1 MNKTVLLVED
11 ERRLREIVSDYFRN
25 EGFEV
30 IEAEDGKKALELFAE
45 HEIDLIMLDIMLPEI
60 DGWSVCRRIRKESA
74 VPIIMLT
81 ARSDEDDTLLGFEL
95 GADEYV
101 TKPFS
106 PKVLVARAKTLL
118 KRADGAV
125 GVAEENA
132 MSLAGIEV
140 NRLSR
145 TVLVDGEEIILTHK
159 EFELLVYLMEN
170 KGIVLSRQHLLDQL
184 WGYDYYGDDRT
195 VDTILKKL
203 RNKLEIKRSISVLLF
218 ELVINLKNNLER
230 FV

>member
-118 KRADGAV
+118 KRADGVV

-195 VDTILKKL
+195 VDTHIKKTT
-203 RNKLEIKRSISVLLF
+203 K
-218 ELVINLKNNLER
+218 
-230 FV
+230 

>member
-184 WGYDYYGDDRT
+184 WGYGYYGDDRT
-195 VDTILKKL
+195 VDTHIKKL
-203 RNKLEIKRSISVLLF
+203 RNKLGDKAKHIGTVIRVGYKF
-218 ELVINLKNNLER
+218 EE
-230 FV
+230 

>member
-11 ERRLREIVSDYFRN
+11 EQRLREIVSNYFRN

-30 IEAEDGKKALELFAE
+30 VEAEDGKQALQLFAE
-45 HEIDLIMLDIMLPEI
+45 HTIDLIILDIMLPEI

-118 KRADGAV
+118 KRAEGVV
-125 GVAEENA
+125 GQAEENTL
-132 MSLAGIEV
+132 SIAGIDV

-145 TVLVDGEEIILTHK
+145 TVMVDGEEIVLTHK
-159 EFELLVYLMEN
+159 EFELLLYLMEN
-170 KGIVLSRQHLLDQL
+170 RGIVLSRQHLLDQL
-184 WGYDYYGDDRT
+184 WGYDYFGDDRT
-195 VDTILKKL
+195 VDTHIKKL
-203 RNKLEIKRSISVLLF
+203 RNKLGEKAKHIGTVIRVGYKF
-218 ELVINLKNNLER
+218 EE
-230 FV
+230 

>member
-1 MNKTVLLVED
+1 
-11 ERRLREIVSDYFRN
+11 
-25 EGFEV
+25 
-30 IEAEDGKKALELFAE
+30 
-45 HEIDLIMLDIMLPEI
+45 
-60 DGWSVCRRIRKESA
+60 
-74 VPIIMLT
+74 LT

-118 KRADGAV
+118 KRADGVV

-159 EFELLVYLMEN
+159 EFELLVYLM
-170 KGIVLSRQHLLDQL
+170 
-184 WGYDYYGDDRT
+184 
-195 VDTILKKL
+195 
-203 RNKLEIKRSISVLLF
+203 
-218 ELVINLKNNLER
+218 
-230 FV
+230 

>member
-30 IEAEDGKKALELFAE
+30 IEAEDGKQALELFAE
-45 HEIDLIMLDIMLPEI
+45 HTIDLIMLDIMLPEI

-118 KRADGAV
+118 KRADGVV
-125 GVAEENA
+125 GVAEENVLS
-132 MSLAGIEV
+132 MAGIDV

-145 TVLVDGEEIILTHK
+145 TVSVNGEEIILTHK

-195 VDTILKKL
+195 VDTHIKKL
-203 RNKLEIKRSISVLLF
+203 RNKLGDKAKHIGTVIRVGYKF
-218 ELVINLKNNLER
+218 EE
-230 FV
+230 

>member
-30 IEAEDGKKALELFAE
+30 VEAEDGKQALQLFAE
-45 HEIDLIMLDIMLPEI
+45 HTIDLIILDIMLPEI

-125 GVAEENA
+125 GQAEENTL
-132 MSLAGIEV
+132 SLAGIDV

-145 TVLVDGEEIILTHK
+145 TVTVDGEEIILTHK
-159 EFELLVYLMEN
+159 EFELLLYLMEN
-170 KGIVLSRQHLLDQL
+170 RGIVLSRQHLLDQL
-184 WGYDYYGDDRT
+184 WGYDYFGDDRT
-195 VDTILKKL
+195 VDTHIKKL
-203 RNKLEIKRSISVLLF
+203 RNKLGEKAKHIGTVIRVGYKF
-218 ELVINLKNNLER
+218 EE
-230 FV
+230 

>member
-45 HEIDLIMLDIMLPEI
+45 HTIDLIMLDIMLPEI

-118 KRADGAV
+118 KRADGAI
-125 GVAEENA
+125 GVTEENA

-195 VDTILKKL
+195 VDTHIKKL
-203 RNKLEIKRSISVLLF
+203 RNKLGDRAKHIGTVIRVGYKF
-218 ELVINLKNNLER
+218 EE
-230 FV
+230 

>member
-118 KRADGAV
+118 KRADGVV
-125 GVAEENA
+125 GVAEENV

-195 VDTILKKL
+195 VDTHIKKL
-203 RNKLEIKRSISVLLF
+203 RNKLGDKAKHIGTVIRVGYKF
-218 ELVINLKNNLER
+218 EE
-230 FV
+230 

>member
-1 MNKTVLLVED
+1 MSKTVLLVED
-11 ERRLREIVSDYFRN
+11 EQRLREIVSDYFTR

-30 IEAEDGKKALELFAE
+30 LQAEDGKRALALFEE
-45 HEIDLIMLDIMLPEI
+45 HETDLIILDIMLPEI

-118 KRADGAV
+118 KRAGQLI
-125 GVAEENA
+125 GQSEEG
-132 MSLAGIEV
+132 SLSISGIEV

-145 TVLVDGEEIILTHK
+145 RVTIDGEEVVLTHK
-159 EFELLVYLMEN
+159 EFELLLYLMEN

-195 VDTILKKL
+195 VDTHIKKL
-203 RNKLEIKRSISVLLF
+203 RSKLGDKAKHISTVIRVGYKF
-218 ELVINLKNNLER
+218 EE
-230 FV
+230 

>member
-118 KRADGAV
+118 KRADGVV

-195 VDTILKKL
+195 VDTHIKKL
-203 RNKLEIKRSISVLLF
+203 RNKLGEKAKHIGTVIRVGYKF
-218 ELVINLKNNLER
+218 EE
-230 FV
+230 

>member
-30 IEAEDGKKALELFAE
+30 IEAEDGKIALELFAE

-118 KRADGAV
+118 KRADGVV
-125 GVAEENA
+125 GV
-132 MSLAGIEV
+132 
-140 NRLSR
+140 
-145 TVLVDGEEIILTHK
+145 
-159 EFELLVYLMEN
+159 
-170 KGIVLSRQHLLDQL
+170 
-184 WGYDYYGDDRT
+184 
-195 VDTILKKL
+195 
-203 RNKLEIKRSISVLLF
+203 
-218 ELVINLKNNLER
+218 
-230 FV
+230 

>member
-118 KRADGAV
+118 KRADGAA
-125 GVAEENA
+125 GVTEENA

-195 VDTILKKL
+195 VDTHIKKL
-203 RNKLEIKRSISVLLF
+203 RNKLGDKAKHIGTVIRVGYKF
-218 ELVINLKNNLER
+218 EE
-230 FV
+230 

>member
-30 IEAEDGKKALELFAE
+30 IEAEDGKQALELFAE
-45 HEIDLIMLDIMLPEI
+45 HTIDLIMLDIMLPEI

-125 GVAEENA
+125 GFAEENA
-132 MSLAGIEV
+132 LSMAGIDV

-145 TVLVDGEEIILTHK
+145 TVSVNGEEIILTHK

-195 VDTILKKL
+195 VDTHIKKL
-203 RNKLEIKRSISVLLF
+203 RNKLGDKAKHIGTVIRVGYKF
-218 ELVINLKNNLER
+218 EE
-230 FV
+230 

>member
-195 VDTILKKL
+195 VDTHIKKL
-203 RNKLEIKRSISVLLF
+203 RNKLGDKATHIGTVIRVGYKF
-218 ELVINLKNNLER
+218 EE
-230 FV
+230 

>member
-140 NRLSR
+140 NLLSR

-195 VDTILKKL
+195 VDTHIKKL
-203 RNKLEIKRSISVLLF
+203 RNKLGDKAKHIGTVIRVGYKF
-218 ELVINLKNNLER
+218 EE
-230 FV
+230 

>member
-30 IEAEDGKKALELFAE
+30 IEAEDGKQALELFAE
-45 HEIDLIMLDIMLPEI
+45 HTIDLIMLDIMLPEI
-60 DGWSVCRRIRKESA
+60 DGWSVCRRIRKESE

-125 GVAEENA
+125 GLVEENA
-132 MSLAGIEV
+132 LSMAGIDV

-145 TVLVDGEEIILTHK
+145 TVSVNGEEIILTHK

-195 VDTILKKL
+195 VDTHIKKL
-203 RNKLEIKRSISVLLF
+203 RNKLGDKAKHIGTVIRVGYKF
-218 ELVINLKNNLER
+218 EE
-230 FV
+230 

>member
-30 IEAEDGKKALELFAE
+30 IEAEDGKQALELFAD
-45 HEIDLIMLDIMLPEI
+45 HTVDLIILDIMLPEI
-60 DGWSVCRRIRKESA
+60 DGWSVCRRVRKESA

-106 PKVLVARAKTLL
+106 PKILVARAKTLL

-125 GVAEENA
+125 GQAEEN
-132 MSLAGIEV
+132 MLSLAGIDV

-145 TVLVDGEEIILTHK
+145 TVMVDGEEVILTHK

-184 WGYDYYGDDRT
+184 WGYDYFGDDRT
-195 VDTILKKL
+195 VDTHIKKL
-203 RNKLEIKRSISVLLF
+203 RNKLGDKATHISTVIRVGYKF
-218 ELVINLKNNLER
+218 EE
-230 FV
+230 

>member
-118 KRADGAV
+118 KRAEGAV

-195 VDTILKKL
+195 VDTHIKKL
-203 RNKLEIKRSISVLLF
+203 RNKLGDKAKHIGTVIRVGYKF
-218 ELVINLKNNLER
+218 EE
-230 FV
+230 

>member
-195 VDTILKKL
+195 VDTHIKKL
-203 RNKLEIKRSISVLLF
+203 RNKLGDKAKHIVTVIRVGYKF
-218 ELVINLKNNLER
+218 EE
-230 FV
+230 

>member
-195 VDTILKKL
+195 FDTHFKIF
-203 RNKLEIKRSISVLLF
+203 EIS
-218 ELVINLKNNLER
+218 
-230 FV
+230 

>member
-30 IEAEDGKKALELFAE
+30 IKAEDGKKALELFAE

-195 VDTILKKL
+195 VDTHIKKL
-203 RNKLEIKRSISVLLF
+203 RNKLGDKAKHIGTVIRVGYKF
-218 ELVINLKNNLER
+218 EE
-230 FV
+230 

>member
-118 KRADGAV
+118 KRADGVV

-145 TVLVDGEEIILTHK
+145 TVLVDGEEIILTYK

-195 VDTILKKL
+195 VDTHIKKL
-203 RNKLEIKRSISVLLF
+203 RNKLGDKAKHIGTVIRVGYKF
-218 ELVINLKNNLER
+218 EE
-230 FV
+230 

>member
-118 KRADGAV
+118 KRADGVV

-145 TVLVDGEEIILTHK
+145 TVLVDREEIILTHK

-195 VDTILKKL
+195 VDTHIKKL
-203 RNKLEIKRSISVLLF
+203 RNKLGDKAKHIGTVIRVGYKF
-218 ELVINLKNNLER
+218 EE
-230 FV
+230 

>member
-195 VDTILKKL
+195 VDTHIKKL
-203 RNKLEIKRSISVLLF
+203 RNKLGEKAKHIGTVIRVGYKF
-218 ELVINLKNNLER
+218 EE
-230 FV
+230 

>member
-30 IEAEDGKKALELFAE
+30 IEAEDGKIALELFAE

-118 KRADGAV
+118 KRADGVV
-125 GVAEENA
+125 GVAEENT

-145 TVLVDGEEIILTHK
+145 TVLVNGEEIILTHK

-195 VDTILKKL
+195 VDTHIKKL
-203 RNKLEIKRSISVLLF
+203 RNKLGDKAKHIGTVIRVGYKF
-218 ELVINLKNNLER
+218 EE
-230 FV
+230 

>member
-30 IEAEDGKKALELFAE
+30 IEAEDGKQALELFAE
-45 HEIDLIMLDIMLPEI
+45 HTIDLIMLDIMLPEI

-106 PKVLVARAKTLL
+106 PKVLVARAKNIIKT
-118 KRADGAV
+118 
-125 GVAEENA
+125 
-132 MSLAGIEV
+132 
-140 NRLSR
+140 SR
-145 TVLVDGEEIILTHK
+145 WSG
-159 EFELLVYLMEN
+159 
-170 KGIVLSRQHLLDQL
+170 RCC
-184 WGYDYYGDDRT
+184 R
-195 VDTILKKL
+195 
-203 RNKLEIKRSISVLLF
+203 R
-218 ELVINLKNNLER
+218 
-230 FV
+230 

>member
-11 ERRLREIVSDYFRN
+11 EQRLREIVSDYFAS

-30 IEAEDGKKALELFAE
+30 IEAEDGKQALALFEA
-45 HEIDLIMLDIMLPEI
+45 HEIDLIVLDIMLPEI
-60 DGWSVCRRIRKESA
+60 DGWSVCRRVRKESV

-81 ARSDEDDTLLGFEL
+81 ARSDEEDTLLGFEL

-118 KRADGAV
+118 KRAEGSV
-125 GVAEENA
+125 GQEENMLS
-132 MSLAGIEV
+132 MSGIEV
-140 NRLSR
+140 NKLSR
-145 TVLVDGEEIILTHK
+145 TVIADGNEVILTHK

-170 KGIVLSRQHLLDQL
+170 KGIVLSRQHLLNQL

-195 VDTILKKL
+195 VDTHIKKL
-203 RNKLEIKRSISVLLF
+203 RSKLGEKANHITTVIRVGYKF
-218 ELVINLKNNLER
+218 EE
-230 FV
+230 

>member
-106 PKVLVARAKTLL
+106 PKVLVARVKTLL

-195 VDTILKKL
+195 VDTHIKKL
-203 RNKLEIKRSISVLLF
+203 RNKLGDKAKHIGTVIRVGYKF
-218 ELVINLKNNLER
+218 EE
-230 FV
+230 

>member
-106 PKVLVARAKTLL
+106 PKVLVGSREDVTETCGWRGRSSRRKCY
-118 KRADGAV
+118 V
-125 GVAEENA
+125 F
-132 MSLAGIEV
+132 SW
-140 NRLSR
+140 NRS
-145 TVLVDGEEIILTHK
+145 E
-159 EFELLVYLMEN
+159 
-170 KGIVLSRQHLLDQL
+170 S
-184 WGYDYYGDDRT
+184 
-195 VDTILKKL
+195 
-203 RNKLEIKRSISVLLF
+203 SI
-218 ELVINLKNNLER
+218 
-230 FV
+230 

>member
-11 ERRLREIVSDYFRN
+11 ERRLREVVSDYFRN

-118 KRADGAV
+118 KRADGVV

-195 VDTILKKL
+195 VDTHIKKL
-203 RNKLEIKRSISVLLF
+203 RNKLGDKAKHIGTVIRVGYKF
-218 ELVINLKNNLER
+218 EE
-230 FV
+230 

>member
-11 ERRLREIVSDYFRN
+11 ERRLREIVSEYFRN

-45 HEIDLIMLDIMLPEI
+45 HTIDLIMLDIMLPEI

-125 GVAEENA
+125 GVTEENA

-195 VDTILKKL
+195 VDTHIKKL
-203 RNKLEIKRSISVLLF
+203 RNKLGDKAKHIGTVIRVGYKF
-218 ELVINLKNNLER
+218 EE
-230 FV
+230 

>member
-118 KRADGAV
+118 KRADGVV
-125 GVAEENA
+125 GVAEENT

-170 KGIVLSRQHLLDQL
+170 RGIVLSRQHLLDQL

-195 VDTILKKL
+195 VDTHIKKL
-203 RNKLEIKRSISVLLF
+203 RNKLGDKAKHIGTVIRVGYKF
-218 ELVINLKNNLER
+218 EE
-230 FV
+230 